1 MHAPTADPSAQGAA
15 PLGLARQYSH
25 MEPVPGAARPAPE
38 PPLVTL
44 EAVRAAAARV
54 AGIVVRT
61 PLLPFGEPFVG
72 DPFGRPRTWLK
83 PESLQPIGAFK
94 LRGAWNA
101 LASLTPA
108 ERAAP
113 GVPNGITGSC

>member
-54 AGIVVRT
+54 ADAITRR
-61 PLLPFGEPFVG
+61 
-72 DPFGRPRTWLK
+72 DR
-83 PESLQPIGAFK
+83 
-94 LRGAWNA
+94 
-101 LASLTPA
+101 LAY
-108 ERAAP
+108 AASNSASRLSR
-113 GVPNGITGSC
+113 VWT